1 MQMADLFRGDNRY
14 KTAMAMSG
22 IGSALRGQDASPML
36 QQIMMY
42 DMMQRENAQ
51 EAEQKKQADA
61 LLSGIFGGQPA
72 GQTMPAR
79 TGPPPRNPNTPQA
92 VADDAMTAIGKGPAW
107 LKYSNQNATR
117 NMPLSPEL
125 VNALSFLP
133 EMGVQME
140 VFSGGQPEKGS
151 GEPRVGSTRHD
162 HGNAADVFFSK
173 NGRRL
178 SWENPDDIPVLQ
190 EIVSRGKTAGLTGFG
205 AGQGYMQPGSMH
217 VGFGSG
223 AVWGAGGKG
232 ANAPDWLKQ
241 AYNGQP
247 VRTAQAGGIT
257 RDQVLAVMRN
267 PQIDSGTKQF
277 VLGEYQ
283 RQNAQPEDDRTSL
296 RKNVEWLMSQGIPR
310 DQALQMA
317 RGGVQV
323 TNNMGDTGI
332 NYGDPG
338 KGLVWQRDPQG
349 KVVTDD
355 RGAPI
360 AIPYQGG
367 DVWQKQ
373 QAQEE
378 AAANVDARKKTTAG
392 VVLDD
397 VRRIREKVMSDTE
410 IPIFG
415 STTTGVAGGLLS
427 KVDSTEAGAVRNMLD
442 TVRANIGFD
451 KLQSMREES
460 PTGGAVGQVS
470 NLENRLM
477 QATYGALIQSQGKE
491 QFLYNLDRVEDIYNR
506 IIHQGIPDQEAEKLL
521 SGFGIGAADPLGIR

>member
-1 MQMADLFRGDNRY
+1 MQMADLFSGDNRY

-42 DMMQRENAQ
+42 DMMQREKAQ

-61 LLSGIFGGQPA
+61 LLSSIFGGQPA
-72 GQTMPAR
+72 GQMMPAR
-79 TGPPPRNPNTPQA
+79 TGPPQMSGGSTPKG
-92 VADDAMTAIGKGPAW
+92 VATDAMTALGK
-107 LKYSNQNATR
+107 KT
-117 NMPLSPEL
+117 
-125 VNALSFLP
+125 
-133 EMGVQME
+133 
-140 VFSGGQPEKGS
+140 GGNGYREAIASIESKGS
-151 GEPRVGSTRHD
+151 GGYNAVGPTHPKLGRALGRYQIMEANIGPWSREVLGREVTPEQFLSTPQIQDAIFDAKFGKYVEQYGPQGAAQAWFGGPGGVGKLNRTD
-162 HGNAADVFFSK
+162 SLGTSIGEYTNKFNAA
-173 NGRRL
+173 L
-178 SWENPDDIPVLQ
+178 
-190 EIVSRGKTAGLTGFG
+190 
-205 AGQGYMQPGSMH
+205 
-217 VGFGSG
+217 
-223 AVWGAGGKG
+223 GGV
-232 ANAPDWLKQ
+232 Q
-241 AYNGQP
+241 
-247 VRTAQAGGIT
+247 TAQSGGIT

-277 VLGEYQ
+277 VLGEYK

-397 VRRIREKVMSDTE
+397 VRRIREKVTSDTE